1 MPQVSV
7 WCCHLDVAS
16 LPSTVSASS
25 SCLETGSASFVQGG
39 LVYGG
44 GQCYAYYYY
53 ALCNYYRV
61 FFLAIYEE
69 DAQHLKQVFPH
80 EWHDISVKCRVSCVT
95 DVYNQVPEPYYLSV
109 TEVFRYT

>member
-1 MPQVSV
+1 MVGGSV
-7 WCCHLDVAS
+7 MLITIMLCAII
-16 LPSTVSASS
+16 
-25 SCLETGSASFVQGG
+25 TGF
-39 LVYGG
+39 
-44 GQCYAYYYY
+44 
-53 ALCNYYRV
+53 